1 MALAEE
7 HGQQIDGE
15 LVEQDRVDALPD
27 DVSRTD
33 ADNVIAGDRCGL
45 HHRTL
50 DADGDQGQRRG
61 RREPSSR
68 HVVSNHEDWHAS

>member
-7 HGQQIDGE
+7 HGHQIDGE

-33 ADNVIAGDRCGL
+33 PDNVIAGDRCGL

-50 DADGDQGQRRG
+50 DADGDTDVLSIHRASSSSSQG
-61 RREPSSR
+61 
-68 HVVSNHEDWHAS
+68 WL

>member
-61 RREPSSR
+61 RREPSR

>member
-7 HGQQIDGE
+7 HGRQIDGE

-61 RREPSSR
+61 RRETKQPSR
-68 HVVSNHEDWHAS
+68 CE